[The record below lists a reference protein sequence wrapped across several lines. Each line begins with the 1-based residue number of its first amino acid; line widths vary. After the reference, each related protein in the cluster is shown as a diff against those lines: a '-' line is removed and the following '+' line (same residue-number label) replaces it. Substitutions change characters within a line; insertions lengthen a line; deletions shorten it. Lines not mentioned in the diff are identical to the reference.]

1 MNHYSAKAS
10 ITHVFKRERE
20 RERERERGKA
30 RKMNLFSY
38 PYL

>member
-20 RERERERGKA
+20 RERERGKA